1 MNKKICIFICSI
13 LLFISSGVGA
23 FAASSPV
30 VYGGEIKAGQDSEL
44 KIPVKIK
51 GNSGIMGF
59 RITAGFD
66 KDLLTVTNI
75 GQGKLTENG
84 ILSDSLQPG
93 SGDDSV
99 DVLWSGSESI
109 SEDGTLFYIYIKTS
123 KEFQSDTEIV
133 LSYAKED
140 TFDESFEAVKL
151 KCDSIKIVYDD
162 SESGSKLDENP
173 AEEYLTGEIKDEIV
187 SQLSDEKTVEIVQ
200 KVLKEKN
207 VKDPSN
213 LTAEQSKEVIKDILA
228 GMEEEGIDTAHARE
242 LLNTAV
248 DDENIDT
255 GEFYK
260 SLVNELYGDSS
271 DNLENGESI
280 DLPATPAHKV
290 NIALI
295 SAVAALLIALAAVV
309 AIIIRRK
316 RAANSIQEEQK

>member
-1 MNKKICIFICSI
+1 MNKKICVFICSI

-51 GNSGIMGF
+51 GNPGIMGF

-66 KDLLTVTNI
+66 KDLITVTNI
-75 GQGKLTENG
+75 GPGKLTNNG

-93 SGDDSV
+93 SGADSV
-99 DVLWSGSESI
+99 DVLWSGSESVT
-109 SEDGTLFYIYIKTS
+109 EDGTLFYIYIKTS
-123 KEFQSDTEIV
+123 KELRNDTEIK

-140 TFDESFEAVKL
+140 TFNESFEAVKL
-151 KCDSIKIVYDD
+151 NCKSIRIVYD
-162 SESGSKLDENP
+162 ENGSGSKLDENP
-173 AEEYLTGEIKDEIV
+173 AEDYLTGEIKDEIV
-187 SQLSDEKTVEIVQ
+187 SQLSDEKTVEIVK

-207 VKDPSN
+207 IKDPSK
-213 LTAEQSKEVIKDILA
+213 LTAEQSKEVIKDILT

-242 LLNTAV
+242 LLNAAV
-248 DDENIDT
+248 DDESIDT

-260 SLVNELYGDSS
+260 SLVKELYGDSS

-290 NIALI
+290 NKVLL
-295 SAVAALLIALAAVV
+295 SAVAVLLIALAAVV
-309 AIIIRRK
+309 TIIIKRK
-316 RAANSIQEEQK
+316 KSSK